1 MMIGSNLRSAPLEFD
16 YNAFADGV
24 RAMVEGKET
33 QFTEQ
38 EAVEIIETAYTAAM
52 EKIATENR
60 LQEELFLAQ
69 NAERADVQV
78 TPNGLQYEI
87 IEETDGEK
95 PQSDSVVRVKY
106 EGLFRDGSLF
116 DSTGDDEEGAFIP
129 LEMVIPGWTE
139 GLTMMSV
146 GSKYRFFIPSSLA
159 YGEDGIQSVIPPYA
173 TLIFTVELLEILKDE
188 GADFRSQF
196 GFDDEEY
203 EPEEE

>member
-1 MMIGSNLRSAPLEFD
+1 
-16 YNAFADGV
+16 
-24 RAMVEGKET
+24 
-33 QFTEQ
+33 
-38 EAVEIIETAYTAAM
+38 M
-52 EKIATENR
+52 EKIAEEAR
-60 LQEELFLAQ
+60 LQEEAYLAR
-69 NAERADVQV
+69 NAERPEVQV

-87 IEETDGEK
+87 ILETDGEK
-95 PQSDSVVRVKY
+95 PQSDSIVRVKY

-139 GLTMMSV
+139 GLTMMGV

-173 TLIFTVELLEILKDE
+173 TLIFTVELLEIMTDE

-196 GFDDEEY
+196 GYDNEDY
-203 EPEEE
+203 EPETEEE